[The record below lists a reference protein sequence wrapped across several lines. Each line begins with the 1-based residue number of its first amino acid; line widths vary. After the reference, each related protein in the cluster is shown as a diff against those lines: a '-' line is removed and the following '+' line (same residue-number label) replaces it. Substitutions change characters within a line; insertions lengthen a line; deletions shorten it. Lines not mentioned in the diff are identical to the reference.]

1 MFKIVEKSKLY
12 FAVSAIVIL
21 IGIIGLVINNGFTLS
36 VDFAGGLNMY
46 VDMSAYV
53 NKGNELDLEG
63 IAKVVQ
69 DNTPENV
76 QPSVLRSDANQVVIK
91 TVSISDQ
98 TELDNMKKALLETYS
113 LDETA
118 ILQIDNIDAT
128 VGKELSS
135 QALTATL
142 IASVLML
149 LYITIRFEFKTGI
162 SAIVCLLHDVLIMMS
177 FYAVFKIPIDT
188 NFIAAVLTIIGYSI
202 NNTIVVFDRIRENYS
217 RAKRSPFADTVN
229 KSIKQTLGRSINTS
243 ITTLLPI
250 VMLCILGV
258 SSIRQFALT
267 IIVGLV
273 AGTYSSV
280 FLAGST
286 WAWLKG
292 IQDNMKRKKI
302 AKKA

>member
-1 MFKIVEKSKLY
+1 MLKIVEKSKLY
-12 FAVSAIVIL
+12 FAISAVLIL
-21 IGIIGLVINNGFTLS
+21 IGIVGLIVNQGFTLS

-53 NKGNELDLEG
+53 ETGKELNLDE

-76 QPSVLRSDANQVVIK
+76 QPSVLRSDNNQVVIK
-91 TVSISDQ
+91 TITISDQ
-98 TELDNMKKALLETYS
+98 TELDNMKNALLEAYS
-113 LDETA
+113 LPEEA
-118 ILQIDNIDAT
+118 IIQVDNIDAT

-135 QALTATL
+135 QAIKATV
-142 IASVLML
+142 IAAILML
-149 LYITIRFEFKTGI
+149 LYITIRFEFKTGV
-162 SAIVCLLHDVLIMMS
+162 SAIICLLHDVLIMMS
-177 FYAVFKIPIDT
+177 VYAVFRIPIDT

-202 NNTIVVFDRIRENYS
+202 NNTIVVFDRIRENYG
-217 RAKRSPFADTVN
+217 RAKRSPFAETVN
-229 KSIKQTLGRSINTS
+229 KSIKQTLGRSINTT

-258 SSIRQFALT
+258 TSIRQFTLT
-267 IIVGLV
+267 LIVGLL

-280 FLAGST
+280 FLAGSI

-292 IQDNMKRKKI
+292 LQDNLKRKKL
-302 AKKA
+302 AK